1 MEDPLSR
8 AQLWLRKV
16 VREEIWSYR
25 WLALWHLVLGLGA
38 CFIWFFLAIGVYFFF
53 LWLILAARLPMPGPS
68 GIAFGVVFIQLCFTP
83 WLARVKTPRWTF
95 TVSADE
101 SEIIAVA
108 PDFRRKLAVYEQD
121 HDFSFRRTFAAVF
134 LAAPIAFANA
144 WQDLKRIRELKR
156 LQLEPA
162 ARLAADLIQRQEKVT
177 FSELIDLWQDEG
189 ILDALETASELSAF
203 QIFKQHPQGVA
214 LTNTAIDRYLAT

>member
-8 AQLWLRKV
+8 AQLWLRGV

-25 WLALWHLVLGLGA
+25 WLALWHVVLGLGA
-38 CFIWFFLAIGVYFFF
+38 CFIWFFLWIAVFF
-53 LWLILAARLPMPGPS
+53 LFGWV
-68 GIAFGVVFIQLCFTP
+68 IAFAGIPIPSLEAVGQAGLIFQLLFTP
-83 WLARVKTPRWTF
+83 FLARVITPRWTF
-95 TVSADE
+95 AVSADE

-108 PDFRRKLAVYEQD
+108 PEFRPKLAIYDQD
-121 HDFSFRRTFAAVF
+121 HDFSFRRTFAAIF

-144 WQDLKRIRELKR
+144 WLDLKRIRELKR

-177 FSELIDLWQDEG
+177 FSELIEQWHDDG

-203 QIFKQHPQGVA
+203 QIFKQDPQGVA
-214 LTNTAIDRYLAT
+214 LTDSAVQRYLAT